1 MSNTE
6 TQIKTAPISPEM
18 WKRLEGEMEMTFVGL
33 EFMYKGHKLS
43 VERAKKSESKTC
55 LLVYID
61 GVIKGEWGNF
71 VNKIP
76 EDAPSILQE
85 VWKTSRMSCW
95 KPAEIK
101 KIEKVYGK
109 RAAKKRFPD
118 LHDKLTYIHP
128 EFSKASVLC
137 RQFKK
142 LKGIEVVL

>member
-6 TQIKTAPISPEM
+6 TQTKTAPISQEM
-18 WKRLEGEMEMTFVGL
+18 WKRIEAEMEQTYVGL
-33 EFMYKGHKLS
+33 SFMYKGHKLT

-61 GVIKGEWGNF
+61 GVIKSAWGQLI
-71 VNKIP
+71 NKIP

-85 VWKTSRMSCW
+85 VWNTSRMSCW
-95 KPAEIK
+95 TPTEIK

-109 RAAKKRFPD
+109 REAKKRFPN
-118 LHDKLTYIHP
+118 LHDKLVYVHP

-137 RQFKK
+137 RKFRK